1 MKKKLIFMLMIFC
14 LFLTASCGG
23 EEQVDKSRIYK
34 IYDIN
39 KDETK
44 IFSNEYVAEN
54 TGEEALIDELL
65 TQLAATPEKLEY
77 KAPLAGEFKL
87 LSYSVEE
94 GQLILNFDEH
104 YKEQPVTTEVLVR
117 AAIVRTMTQIEG
129 IDYVSFYVKN
139 DPLTDR
145 DGNVLGT
152 MSADTFVDNS
162 GSEINAYEKATLR
175 LYFANKEG
183 NRLIETNRKLVY
195 NTNISMEKLIVEQ
208 LINGPSEQVKGEVYP
223 TINPDTKII
232 SVMVKDG
239 TCYVNLSENFLT
251 AAGNVTS
258 DVTIYSIA
266 NSLVELSN
274 VNKVQIAVEGE
285 TNIMF
290 RENTSLVTLFERNL
304 DIVTPAE

>member
-1 MKKKLIFMLMIFC
+1 MKKKLIFVLMIFC
-14 LFLTASCGG
+14 LFLTAACSG

-39 KDETK
+39 KNETK

-54 TGEEALIDELL
+54 TEEDALIDELL

-104 YKEQPVTTEVLVR
+104 YKNQPVTTEVLVR

-129 IDYVSFYVKN
+129 ISYVSFYVKN

-145 DGNVLGT
+145 EGNVLGT
-152 MSADTFVDNS
+152 MSADMFVDNS

-208 LINGPSEQVKGEVYP
+208 LIDGPSEQVKGEVYP
-223 TINPDTKII
+223 TINPDTKVI
-232 SVMVKDG
+232 SVTVKDG
-239 TCYVNLSENFLT
+239 ICYVNLSENFLT
-251 AAGNVTS
+251 VAGNVTS
-258 DVTIYSIA
+258 DVTIYSLA
-266 NSLVELSN
+266 NSLVELAN

-290 RENTSLVTLFERNL
+290 RENTSLVTSFERNL

>member
-1 MKKKLIFMLMIFC
+1 
-14 LFLTASCGG
+14 
-23 EEQVDKSRIYK
+23 
-34 IYDIN
+34 
-39 KDETK
+39 
-44 IFSNEYVAEN
+44 
-54 TGEEALIDELL
+54 
-65 TQLAATPEKLEY
+65 
-77 KAPLAGEFKL
+77 
-87 LSYSVEE
+87 
-94 GQLILNFDEH
+94 
-104 YKEQPVTTEVLVR
+104 
-117 AAIVRTMTQIEG
+117 
-129 IDYVSFYVKN
+129 
-139 DPLTDR
+139 
-145 DGNVLGT
+145 
-152 MSADTFVDNS
+152 
-162 GSEINAYEKATLR
+162 
-175 LYFANKEG
+175 
-183 NRLIETNRKLVY
+183 
-195 NTNISMEKLIVEQ
+195 MEKLIVEQ